1 MKIHACIP
9 GIVWFC
15 MTYTLFTYI
24 YTHTHTVYVY
34 IVPVRY
40 PVICLS
46 KLLNCCLYLSLEAC
60 GTAQS
65 LGPVSMG
72 DIAEGD
78 EEAEL
83 KNKQRQ
89 HKNKS

>member
-1 MKIHACIP
+1 M
-9 GIVWFC
+9 
-15 MTYTLFTYI
+15 
-24 YTHTHTVYVY
+24 
-34 IVPVRY
+34 RY

-65 LGPVSMG
+65 LGPVTMG
-72 DIAEGD
+72 DIREGE

-83 KNKQRQ
+83 LDPR
-89 HKNKS
+89 SSSDEALFIAAGTPGASPSEEE